1 MVGVV
6 VSTATSQYKLPGSN
20 PFSSH
25 LSRRKLMDGQYQ
37 PRADASPVE
46 MELHEEKQRTTTQ
59 NFAIKS
65 HKTWHQCYLSPL
77 VNFRVISHVLP
88 LVLSPRAMRNRNM
101 CSITPTVWGC
111 FGCQVKK
118 CEANSSSPAP
128 AFTQY
133 MIHSRGKYCE
143 STHLFLQV

>member
-46 MELHEEKQRTTTQ
+46 MELHEEKQRTNNTKLCYKISQ
-59 NFAIKS
+59 NMAPVLFVS
-65 HKTWHQCYLSPL
+65 
-77 VNFRVISHVLP
+77 IS
-88 LVLSPRAMRNRNM
+88 
-101 CSITPTVWGC
+101 
-111 FGCQVKK
+111 
-118 CEANSSSPAP
+118 
-128 AFTQY
+128 
-133 MIHSRGKYCE
+133 
-143 STHLFLQV
+143 